1 MQEKG
6 PDPGELTGREHWLRV
21 GVIVIGALSGLFV
34 VSYLAQGIV
43 EGSEYPFVVNSVAK
57 DVLFVALA
65 VIAVG
70 DLRRNTW
77 AVVLLIAAHVA
88 LIAGLV
94 IEALFGDIHHISHT
108 FAGPGLGPE
117 TTWIVWLS
125 ADILIVVVLSWLYES
140 AQRERWNLRYLG
152 NAEFLTLM
160 ALAEVLVLVD
170 NDALTPQEVATNV
183 DRYLASFEAR
193 GK

>member
-1 MQEKG
+1 LAA
-6 PDPGELTGREHWLRV
+6 DPGELTGREHRLRI
-21 GVIVIGALSGLFV
+21 GVIVIGALSALFV
-34 VSYLAQGIV
+34 VSYIAQGIA

-94 IEALFGDIHHISHT
+94 IEALFGDFHHISHT
-108 FAGPGLGPE
+108 FAGPGLGAE

-152 NAEFLTLM
+152 NAEFVTLM

-193 GK
+193 G